1 MDKGLGFTLAAYI
14 IETVCKHDA
23 YCSSPA
29 KVGLILND
37 LGASEKMKDP
47 NSQTIHPSAFG
58 LSLVIISTVNKLPR
72 WSNKLEKIMQSE
84 KERRNKTI
92 ERLLSK
98 ESDKVKKLWKDFIA
112 KATPRTAE
120 KLAKMFNES
129 GISSFEGFKSQ

>member
-1 MDKGLGFTLAAYI
+1 
-14 IETVCKHDA
+14 
-23 YCSSPA
+23 
-29 KVGLILND
+29 
-37 LGASEKMKDP
+37 
-47 NSQTIHPSAFG
+47 
-58 LSLVIISTVNKLPR
+58 
-72 WSNKLEKIMQSE
+72 MQSE